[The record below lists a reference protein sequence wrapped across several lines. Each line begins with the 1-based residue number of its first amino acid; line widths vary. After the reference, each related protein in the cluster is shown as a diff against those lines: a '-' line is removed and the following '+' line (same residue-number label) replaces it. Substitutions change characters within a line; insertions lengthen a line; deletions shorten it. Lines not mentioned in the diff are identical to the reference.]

1 MARLQAFRER
11 KKNTLSNKNVTQSIN
26 TQSSNET
33 VLVHKQSPPTIDGE
47 TLYGN
52 NLSESETAASEQ
64 IIDSMQNFR
73 ASMAADCKASMSS
86 MAAEFKTFAAEIRN
100 ITHTAVEMNANLTIG
115 LFKANFVLASISNFL
130 FKSTSLANI

>member
-1 MARLQAFRER
+1 
-11 KKNTLSNKNVTQSIN
+11 
-26 TQSSNET
+26 
-33 VLVHKQSPPTIDGE
+33 
-47 TLYGN
+47 
-52 NLSESETAASEQ
+52 
-64 IIDSMQNFR
+64 
-73 ASMAADCKASMSS
+73 MAADCKASMSS